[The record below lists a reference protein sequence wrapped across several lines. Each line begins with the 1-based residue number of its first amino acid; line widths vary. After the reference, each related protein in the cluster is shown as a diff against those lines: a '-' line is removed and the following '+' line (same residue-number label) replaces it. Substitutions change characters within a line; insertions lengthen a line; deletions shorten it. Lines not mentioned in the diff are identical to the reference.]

1 MPDEILSR
9 EEIARQADQAA
20 QRSVAK
26 DRCEPNPFTPNTD
39 AWRQWKVDFERY
51 LVLHSAPESES
62 SA

>member
-26 DRCEPNPFTPNTD
+26 DRCEPNPHTPNTE
-39 AWRQWKVDFERY
+39 AWLIWHNAFSRY
-51 LVLHSAPESES
+51 LLLHSCPEGEGG
-62 SA
+62 A